1 MSQKLGDRHP
11 LRRGAMLSALLAG
24 AWLAPA
30 SAQPL
35 TVLTIDA
42 EYLQSTMPLYQ
53 TIAAQAAKAQQGTDS
68 LRRSDLDLARDLRQS
83 EVLTAL
89 PEAIAEVARAA
100 QADLV
105 IDRAVA
111 RRIEQP
117 TARDITSEV
126 EKILVAKF
134 GELPLEPGS

>member
-1 MSQKLGDRHP
+1 MSRWLTDRRQ
-11 LRRGAMLSALLAG
+11 LRRGGALFGLLAI
-24 AWLAPA
+24 AWQMPV
-30 SAQPL
+30 SAQSL
-35 TVLTIDA
+35 TLLTIDA

-53 TIAAQAAKAQQGTDS
+53 SIAEQAAKAQQGADAE
-68 LRRSDLDLARDLRQS
+68 RRSDLDLARDLRQS

-111 RRIEQP
+111 RRIDQ
-117 TARDITSEV
+117 TAARDITDEV
-126 EKILVAKF
+126 EKILVAQF
-134 GELPLEPGS
+134 GQLPLEPES

>member
-1 MSQKLGDRHP
+1 M
-11 LRRGAMLSALLAG
+11 
-24 AWLAPA
+24 
-30 SAQPL
+30 
-35 TVLTIDA
+35 LTIDA